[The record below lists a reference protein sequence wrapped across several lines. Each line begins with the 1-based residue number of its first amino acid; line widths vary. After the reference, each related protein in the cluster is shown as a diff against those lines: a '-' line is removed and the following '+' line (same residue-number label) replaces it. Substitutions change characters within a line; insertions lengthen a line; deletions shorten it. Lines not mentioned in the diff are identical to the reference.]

1 MTYDPETSVITFTL
15 DDIDT
20 CVPTFLTSVLPTVLG
35 VHPGLTPFRLFA
47 VRTASSRER
56 LF

>member
-1 MTYDPETSVITFTL
+1 MTYDPETSVITFTS

-35 VHPGLTPFRLFA
+35 VHLGLTPFRLFA